1 MPEIIPKCHHKVVKP
16 DADDG
21 SSWVLMALYPPEK
34 TNIAMEN
41 DPFLD
46 DLALQH
52 GGSFQVTNSS
62 FFSGGPNPHLPQPQ
76 PQRSPQ
82 RRTVDRLREILRSSL
97 SSSCLFLGLW
107 GALSLGGQ
115 VMKTVE
121 KMGGKSMDPMVSRQK
136 SDFMSSL

>member
-1 MPEIIPKCHHKVVKP
+1 
-16 DADDG
+16 
-21 SSWVLMALYPPEK
+21 MALYPPEK

-52 GGSFQVTNSS
+52 GGDFPGHKLFV
-62 FFSGGPNPHLPQPQ
+62 FFRGFLAPSPAPTPSPN
-76 PQRSPQ
+76 PQRSP

-121 KMGGKSMDPMVSRQK
+121 KLGGKSMDPRVSRQK
-136 SDFMSSL
+136 SDFSSSV